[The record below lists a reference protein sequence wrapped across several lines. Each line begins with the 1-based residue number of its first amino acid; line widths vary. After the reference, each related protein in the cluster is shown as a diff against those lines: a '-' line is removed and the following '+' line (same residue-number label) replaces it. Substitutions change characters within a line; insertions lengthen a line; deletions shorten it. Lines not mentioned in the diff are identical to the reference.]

1 MASVNEE
8 PKSLREIVGRFIED
22 MGADAVV
29 VLWTETTKD
38 GSKSKIVSW
47 GNQFAVRDC
56 IQTAA
61 NEYSLERINLLNDRF
76 KRPPN
81 KNEGR

>member
-8 PKSLREIVGRFIED
+8 PKALREIVGRFIED

-29 VLWTETTKD
+29 VLWTETTKV
-38 GSKSKIVSW
+38 GSRSKIITW

-61 NEYSLERINLLNDRF
+61 NEYSLERINSLNHRH
-76 KRPPN
+76 KPPPN